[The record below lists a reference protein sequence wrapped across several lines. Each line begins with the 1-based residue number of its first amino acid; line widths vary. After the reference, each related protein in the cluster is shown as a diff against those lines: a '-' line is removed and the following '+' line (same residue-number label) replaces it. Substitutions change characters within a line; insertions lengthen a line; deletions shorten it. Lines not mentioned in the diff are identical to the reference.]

1 MLYRPNKKETKQI
14 KELNKAYNL
23 FRKAFDIILKNVPRK
38 DQEIDT
44 YIYRV
49 GQNIDNLLRRVAKLL
64 EAQYVDKEFFNIIK
78 NLNNK
83 DKK

>member
-23 FRKAFDIILKNVPRK
+23 LRRAFDTILKNMPQE

-44 YIYRV
+44 YIYKV
-49 GQNIDNLLRRVAKLL
+49 GQNIDNLLRRVAYLL

-78 NLNNK
+78 NLDK